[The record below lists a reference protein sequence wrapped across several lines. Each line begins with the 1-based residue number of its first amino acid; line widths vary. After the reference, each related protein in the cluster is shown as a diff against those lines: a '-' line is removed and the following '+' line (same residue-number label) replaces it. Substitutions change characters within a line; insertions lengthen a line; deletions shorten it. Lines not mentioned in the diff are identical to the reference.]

1 MNNNTVLTAD
11 MIHSR
16 VEQLR
21 TDSPWLE
28 EYQLEAILCT
38 ELDIDPAATPD
49 QYVLLEAALRNTRN
63 EKAPSTTMVA
73 GRQYTT
79 ITEDTSGKFG
89 AYEAVNKGA
98 SQRRDIAT
106 RALYTLSENAASG
119 ERSSAVLEKARIS
132 ISRNIKQEMSRVGFT
147 LSLFMILSVVL
158 SFLIVAAFTLFTYSS
173 STIGQFRLSE
183 VDSFISHP
191 QTMALMHAGITLLCL
206 AVPFVVYVLAH
217 KLPVHEMIPLHKLR
231 QGEFFPM
238 FFVGLGVLVLDGCL
252 VNYLN
257 LLLGVGSSGY
267 SNLTSVRGAFYS
279 FDAISMGTSAFE
291 VLSTIVCLG
300 IIPALIETF
309 VFNGVI
315 LQVLR
320 RRGGD
325 SFALLMSSLLFALS
339 TTNFVEMIGSFI
351 SCMLLGYMV
360 IYSGSL
366 IPAVSA
372 RLAERL
378 LFVVITQFGFLMSN
392 STSINFI
399 HYIDCLLTILILLAA
414 VFFARIMFQRFPEMF
429 VLKKSD
435 PCLTLGQKVR
445 ISLTRIP
452 VIVLMVICLLFSL
465 IQLIP
470 LENLPAYASN
480 MING

>member
-1 MNNNTVLTAD
+1 MNNTIATPD
-11 MIHSR
+11 MIRSR

-21 TDSPWLE
+21 ADSPWLE

-38 ELDIDPAATPD
+38 ELEIDPVATPD
-49 QYVLLEAALRNTRN
+49 QYVLLEAALRNTRSGTGASGN
-63 EKAPSTTMVA
+63 AA
-73 GRQYTT
+73 HGRQYSA
-79 ITEDTSGKFG
+79 ISEDAIGKFG

-98 SQRRDIAT
+98 SQRKDLAT

-132 ISRNIKQEMSRVGFT
+132 ISRNIKQEVSRVSFT
-147 LSLFMILSVVL
+147 LSLFFVLSVIL
-158 SFLIVAAFTLFTYSS
+158 SFLIVAAFTLFTYNNH
-173 STIGQFRLSE
+173 TIGMFRLSD
-183 VDSFISHP
+183 VDAFISTP
-191 QTMALMHAGITLLCL
+191 QTMALIHAGVMLLCL

-231 QGEFFPM
+231 DGEFMPM

-257 LLLGVGSSGY
+257 LFLGNSSTTG
-267 SNLTSVRGAFYS
+267 NLTHVRGAFYS
-279 FDAISMGTSAFE
+279 FDAIAMGNSAIE
-291 VLSTIVCLG
+291 IILTMICLG

-325 SFALLMSSLLFALS
+325 SYALLMSSLLFALS

-351 SCMLLGYMV
+351 SCMLLGYLV

-366 IPAVSA
+366 IPAAAA
-372 RLAERL
+372 RLVERI
-378 LFVVITQFGFLMSN
+378 LFVVITQMGFLTKSG
-392 STSINFI
+392 INFI
-399 HYIDCLLTILILLAA
+399 HYIDCLLTIIILTAA
-414 VFFARIMFQRFPEMF
+414 VLYARIMFQRFPEMF

-435 PCLTLGQKVR
+435 PCLTLAQKMH
-445 ISLTRIP
+445 ISLLRVP
-452 VIVLMVICLLFSL
+452 VLVLMALCLLFSL
-465 IQLIP
+465 VQLIP
-470 LENLPAYASN
+470 LENIPAFADGAIY
-480 MING
+480 G

>member
-1 MNNNTVLTAD
+1 MNNTIVTQET
-11 MIHSR
+11 IRSR

-21 TDSPWLE
+21 ADSPWLE

-38 ELDIDPAATPD
+38 ELEIDPVATPD
-49 QYVLLEAALRNTRN
+49 QYVMLEAALRNSRSGSSPT
-63 EKAPSTTMVA
+63 STMVA

-98 SQRRDIAT
+98 SQRKDLAT

-132 ISRNIKQEMSRVGFT
+132 ISRNIKQEVSRVSFT
-147 LSLFMILSVVL
+147 LSLFIVLSVVL
-158 SFLIVAAFTLFTYSS
+158 SFLIVAAFTLFTYNKN
-173 STIGQFRLSE
+173 TIGQFRLS
-183 VDSFISHP
+183 DIDAFISTP
-191 QTMALMHAGITLLCL
+191 QTMALIHAGVTLLCL

-231 QGEFFPM
+231 DGEFLPM

-257 LLLGVGSSGY
+257 LFLGTSSSTSG
-267 SNLTSVRGAFYS
+267 NLTNVRGAFYS
-279 FDAISMGTSAFE
+279 FDAIAMGSSPFE
-291 VLSTIVCLG
+291 IVLTLVCLG

-325 SFALLMSSLLFALS
+325 SYALLMSSLLFALS
-339 TTNFVEMIGSFI
+339 TTNFVEMLGSFI
-351 SCMLLGYMV
+351 SCMLLGYLV

-366 IPAVSA
+366 IPAAAA
-372 RLAERL
+372 RLAERI
-378 LFVVITQFGFLMSN
+378 LFVVITQMGFLTKSG
-392 STSINFI
+392 INFI
-399 HYIDCLLTILILLAA
+399 HYIDCLLTIIILTAA
-414 VFFARIMFQRFPEMF
+414 VLFARVMFQRFPEMF
-429 VLKKSD
+429 VMKKSD
-435 PCLTLGQKVR
+435 PCLTLAQKMR
-445 ISLTRIP
+445 MSLLRVP
-452 VIVLMVICLLFSL
+452 VLILMALCLLFSL

-470 LENLPAYASN
+470 LENIPVYAD
-480 MING
+480 GAFYG

>member
-1 MNNNTVLTAD
+1 MNNTVITAET
-11 MIHSR
+11 IRSR

-21 TDSPWLE
+21 NDSPWLE

-38 ELDIDPAATPD
+38 ELEIDPSLTPD
-49 QYVLLEAALRNTRN
+49 QYVLLEAALRNSRTTSSPTSTR
-63 EKAPSTTMVA
+63 VA
-73 GRQYTT
+73 GGQYTT

-98 SQRRDIAT
+98 SQRKDLAT
-106 RALYTLSENAASG
+106 RALYTLTENAAAG

-132 ISRNIKQEMSRVGFT
+132 ISRNIKQEVSRVSFT
-147 LSLFMILSVVL
+147 LSLFMVLSVLL
-158 SFLIVAAFTLFTYSS
+158 SFLIVAAFTIFTYNRN
-173 STIGQFRLSE
+173 TIGHFRLSD
-183 VDSFISHP
+183 VDAFISSP
-191 QTMALMHAGITLLCL
+191 QTMALLHAGVMLLCM

-231 QGEFFPM
+231 QGEFLPM

-252 VNYLN
+252 VNYLS
-257 LLLGVGSSGY
+257 LLGNGAASG
-267 SNLTSVRGAFYS
+267 NLTNVRGAFYS
-279 FDAISMGTSAFE
+279 FDAIAMGSSPFE
-291 VLSTIVCLG
+291 IAITLVCLG

-351 SCMLLGYMV
+351 SCMLLGYLV

-366 IPAVSA
+366 IPAAAA
-372 RLAERL
+372 RLTERL
-378 LFVVITQFGFLMSN
+378 LFVLITQLGFLSK
-392 STSINFI
+392 SGINFI
-399 HYIDCLLTILILLAA
+399 HYIDCLLSIVLLVAA
-414 VFFARIMFQRFPEMF
+414 VFFARIMLQRFPEMF

-435 PCLTLGQKVR
+435 PCLTLGQKIR
-445 ISLTRIP
+445 ISLLRVP
-452 VIVLMVICLLFSL
+452 VLVLMALCLLFSL

-470 LENLPAYASN
+470 LENIPAYADSVFY
-480 MING
+480 G